1 MLVHYSE
8 ILEVLFIF
16 YLLGGISS
24 LLAYFKFKSIFEN
37 ASKNNPFDRRN
48 HSPIPAV
55 LPESNPGAGN
65 AGKVMVSDS

>member
-24 LLAYFKFKSIFEN
+24 LLVYFKFKKLFEN
-37 ASKNNPFDRRN
+37 ASKRNPFN
-48 HSPIPAV
+48 Q
-55 LPESNPGAGN
+55 GN
-65 AGKVMVSDS
+65 STTVQELHQTVDTEGD